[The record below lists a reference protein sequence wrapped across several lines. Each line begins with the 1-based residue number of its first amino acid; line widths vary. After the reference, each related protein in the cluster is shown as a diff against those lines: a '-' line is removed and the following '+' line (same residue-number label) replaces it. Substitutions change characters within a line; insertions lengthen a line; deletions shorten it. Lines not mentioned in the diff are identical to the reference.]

1 MWHENKVYI
10 RNLFWTRVIVQR
22 KVLTPNDLAT
32 LDLAERRLLDFQQYF
47 QQIATPFEWNF
58 TRKKL
63 KKLLE
68 RLDQHS
74 QHAQAA

>member
-1 MWHENKVYI
+1 MEIY
-10 RNLFWTRVIVQR
+10 FSIVQR
-22 KVLTPNDLAT
+22 KVLIFNDFAT
-32 LDLAERRLLDFQQYF
+32 LDLAEWRLLDFQQYF

-58 TRKKL
+58 TQEKL

-74 QHAQAA
+74 QHAQAT